1 MLPYRIIST
10 IALAGGITLVTGL
23 NGLDPAIASP
33 SSLLITQAP
42 QERSRDPN
50 TNCSVRPPQ
59 SVIDAVHRNVSR
71 RTGVPVGKVRITE
84 VTRATYPNSC
94 LGLPRPGEICAQIIV
109 EGFRVVAF
117 PDISGTARVRAFVYR
132 SDSTGRNLRLENDS
146 TTTPSNLPAAVAKA
160 VTKAASQRTGQAT
173 STFKIVQAEKRTWP
187 DGCLG
192 LSQPSIACT
201 QALVEGWL
209 VTVNGAKGTQLVYRT
224 NESGSLV
231 KLDEA
236 ASSTIGNDA
245 STIKPVQIPANQLP
259 PALKQGEVFRV
270 ISSGGIAGRTTAT
283 TLLADGRVIQSPTT
297 LNGTVTSKTLIGR
310 VSRQQVR
317 QFQQL
322 LDRQQFI
329 QFNRLSYPAPSGAA
343 DFFTIT
349 LTSKEATV
357 RYTDLIQDRLPRN
370 LQRVIQAFDRLT
382 NKAQTRKPDQK
393 NLSDELSR
401 HL

>member
-1 MLPYRIIST
+1 
-10 IALAGGITLVTGL
+10 
-23 NGLDPAIASP
+23 
-33 SSLLITQAP
+33 
-42 QERSRDPN
+42 
-50 TNCSVRPPQ
+50 
-59 SVIDAVHRNVSR
+59 
-71 RTGVPVGKVRITE
+71 
-84 VTRATYPNSC
+84 
-94 LGLPRPGEICAQIIV
+94 
-109 EGFRVVAF
+109 
-117 PDISGTARVRAFVYR
+117 
-132 SDSTGRNLRLENDS
+132 
-146 TTTPSNLPAAVAKA
+146 LPAAVAKA